1 MTDILVDPVKFE
13 EMNVN
18 IFNAIDEYGYGML
31 ETKDAE
37 KFVREFLRG
46 TQVEGLENTDFEE

>member
-1 MTDILVDPVKFE
+1 
-13 EMNVN
+13 MNVN

-31 ETKDAE
+31 EIEDVE

-46 TQVEGLENTDFEE
+46 TQVEGLENTDFEA